1 MTVPASD
8 EVLRAE
14 LDAWTDRCAALLPAE
29 LAAIWCGLPVRELRD
44 EVQTRLAVFVALM
57 EALHG
62 PEVVE
67 RVVAELMLGGGA

>member
-1 MTVPASD
+1 MTVPTPD

-14 LDAWTDRCAALLPAE
+14 LDAWTDRCAALLPDE
-29 LAAIWCGLPVRELRD
+29 LAAIWRGLPVQGVRD
-44 EVQTRLAVFVALM
+44 ECQTRLAVFVALM

-67 RVVAELMLGGGA
+67 RVMAELTLRGGS